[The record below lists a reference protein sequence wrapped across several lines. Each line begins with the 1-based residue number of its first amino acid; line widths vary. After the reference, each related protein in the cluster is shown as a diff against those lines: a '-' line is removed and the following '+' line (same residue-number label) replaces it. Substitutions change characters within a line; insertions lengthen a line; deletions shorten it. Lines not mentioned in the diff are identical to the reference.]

1 MKSILSVLFVCLL
14 VSSCND
20 SSKDQRII
28 PSSSGQINTLSIVV
42 DNLLWDDSVGEAIR
56 NTFAAPVPA
65 LNQEE
70 PLFTLSQMP
79 TQVFSGFATK
89 NRIILKIEKGKPA
102 STGIKEDAYAKPQ
115 TVVVVSGM
123 TNQEIIDQITNNA
136 SKIISVFKKEEIKE
150 RQRQINK
157 SLFDDKALEKE
168 LGVSLNFPT
177 AYRIAKQD
185 GKFFWIRKDIATGT
199 MDLMVYEVPLSNI
212 KKGDSA
218 VVDIVRMRDSIGEVH
233 IEGPVE
239 GSYLMTE
246 EAFTPYFY
254 ETIVDNKPTYE
265 TKGIWDVKNAFMGGP
280 FINYAIEDKTN
291 NRYVVVEGYV
301 FAPSV
306 EKRDYIF
313 ELEAIIKSIK
323 IK

>member
-1 MKSILSVLFVCLL
+1 MKSLTTIFFAFVLL
-14 VSSCND
+14 VSCND
-20 SSKDQRII
+20 NTKDQRII
-28 PSSSGQINTLSIVV
+28 PSSSGNINTLLVV
-42 DNLLWDDSVGEAIR
+42 TDNLLWDDSVGEAIR

-70 PLFTLSQMP
+70 PLFSLSQMP
-79 TQVFSGFATK
+79 PQVFSGFATK

-102 STGIKEDAYAKPQ
+102 NTSINEDVYAKPQ
-115 TVVVVSGM
+115 TLVVVSGM
-123 TNQEIIDQITNNA
+123 TNQEIIEQITNNA

-157 SLFDDKALEKE
+157 SLFDDNALEKE

-218 VVDIVRMRDSIGEVH
+218 VIDVVRMRDSIGEVH
-233 IEGPVE
+233 IQGPVE

-246 EAFTPYFY
+246 EAFAPYFY
-254 ETIVDNKPTYE
+254 ETIVDNKPTFE
-265 TKGIWDVKNAFMGGP
+265 TKGLWDVKNAFMSGP
-280 FINYAIEDKTN
+280 FINYAIEDKLN
-291 NRYVVVEGYV
+291 NRYVVIEGYV

>member
-102 STGIKEDAYAKPQ
+102 ITGIKEDAYAKPQ